1 MSPGKAKSSTGL
13 DENVAAFL
21 SYILGFVTGFVFYW
35 EERESEFV
43 RFHALQSIITFILVG
58 IILLAIGW
66 IPVLGTLVKILAAM
80 LWVLLMVR
88 AYSGQRYQIPFI
100 GAIASDV
107 TRRSAERRTR
117 EDREDT

>member
-1 MSPGKAKSSTGL
+1 MNPGKAKSSTGL

-35 EERESEFV
+35 EEKQSEFV

-88 AYSGQRYQIPFI
+88 AYSGQRYQVPFI

-107 TRRSAERRTR
+107 ARRSAERRTR
-117 EDREDT
+117 EEREEA

>member
-1 MSPGKAKSSTGL
+1 MNPENAKSSTGL
-13 DENVAAFL
+13 DDNVAAFL
-21 SYILGFVTGFVFYW
+21 SYLLGFVTGFVFYW
-35 EERESEFV
+35 EEKESEFV

-58 IILLAIGW
+58 IILLAVGW

-88 AYSGQRYQIPFI
+88 AYSGQRYRVPFI

-107 TRRSAERRTR
+107 VRRSAERRTR
-117 EDREDT
+117 EEREEI